1 MFSLFFELVQ
11 FRYVNWADEFH
22 TLRCRVVRHVYM
34 IFLRT
39 WLEKMYDLCAFV
51 LHCCVKQ
58 RNFGFDKSSEL
69 SMENVHNE

>member
-11 FRYVNWADEFH
+11 FRYVNWADKFH

-39 WLEKMYDLCAFV
+39 WLEKMCDPCAFV
-51 LHCCVKQ
+51 LQEK